1 MEFENSCLKLEDFLK
16 KLSQEAE
23 QRKQLI
29 QLLEQSEIFY
39 DAQFKDATTVVNAYR
54 AYGSKVHA
62 VKRKIDEVMVVVSAD
77 DKLDSM
83 DMEMSD
89 EDNSDLVEHKSSSNR
104 ARSLNETVALSQGAD
119 KQSKWRA
126 VELLLE
132 IEKVRTS
139 PVQ

>member
-1 MEFENSCLKLEDFLK
+1 
-16 KLSQEAE
+16 
-23 QRKQLI
+23 
-29 QLLEQSEIFY
+29 
-39 DAQFKDATTVVNAYR
+39 VNAYR

-119 KQSKWRA
+119 KQSK
-126 VELLLE
+126 
-132 IEKVRTS
+132 
-139 PVQ
+139 